1 MHATIKSEKGMALL
15 MALGAIVIIGVLV
28 GGVVFVST
36 QDYRIGGNTVR
47 QTRAAAAAELGLN
60 HVPQDW
66 NLANNQRPVGNPL
79 VMSYTA
85 PRGASARVTIT
96 RVSGV
101 SFWVVSEGTAGA
113 LGSQATARR
122 RYGTFFKLDMPNM
135 NFMGAITT
143 QGNTT
148 VNGNVT
154 VNGNDAAPAGWSGC
168 GTPLPNVAGAAISPT
183 TTATINGS
191 VSVTGS
197 PPVLTTPVAGDTN
210 TYFNYGNSTYQSLA
224 ATATLTYTGGTT
236 VLNGVGPLVVGGV
249 CQASLNPP
257 NWGEPTHA
265 SPAGACD
272 SYFPIIHVVG
282 DLKVTTGRGQG
293 ILLVDGDFTVA
304 GNFTFDGAVIA
315 RGGLKMTGTGNKIS
329 GAVMAAS
336 VNVDDNVALG
346 GNTSLLYSSCALI
359 SALSAAA
366 YPKQAKERGW
376 VDVY

>member
-60 HVPQDW
+60 RVLQDW
-66 NLANNQRPVGNPL
+66 NPANNQRQVGNPL

-96 RVSGV
+96 KVSTV
-101 SFWVVSEGTAGA
+101 YFWAVSEGTAGA

-122 RYGTFFKLDMPNM
+122 RYGTLFKLDMPNM
-135 NFMGAITT
+135 NFQGAITT

-148 VNGNVT
+148 INGNVT
-154 VNGNDAAPAGWSGC
+154 VNGNDVPPATWGAC
-168 GTPLPNVAGAAISPT
+168 GNALPSVAGAAISPT
-183 TTATINGS
+183 TTATVNGS
-191 VSVTGS
+191 VSLSGS
-197 PPVLTTPVAGDTN
+197 PPVLTTPTAGDTN
-210 TYFNYGNSTYQSLA
+210 TYFNYGGPTYQSLA
-224 ATATLTYTGGTT
+224 AAATYTYAANS

-265 SPAGACD
+265 TPAGACD
-272 SYFPIIHVVG
+272 SYYPVIHALG
-282 DLKVTTGRGQG
+282 DLKLTTGRGQG
-293 ILLVDGDFTVA
+293 ILLVDGDLSIA
-304 GNFTFDGAVIA
+304 GNFSFDGAVIV
-315 RGGLKMTGTGNKIS
+315 RGGLKMTGTGNKIV
-329 GAVMAAS
+329 GAVMSAS
-336 VNVDDNVALG
+336 VSVDDNVALA
-346 GNTSLLYSSCALI
+346 GNTSILYSSCALI
-359 SALSAAA
+359 SALSANT

>member
-1 MHATIKSEKGMALL
+1 MAPPRSAIRYVSRSGCATSERRAAFSSGERHFLKKEARMHATIKSEKDIALL

-60 HVPQDW
+60 RVPQDW
-66 NLANNQRPVGNPL
+66 NLANNQRAVGNPL

-122 RYGTFFKLDMPNM
+122 RYGTFFKLDMPQM

-154 VNGNDAAPAGWSGC
+154 VNGNDAAPANWSGC
-168 GTPLPNVAGAAISPT
+168 GPTAPGVAGAANSPT

-191 VSVTGS
+191 VSLSGS
-197 PPVLTTPVAGDTN
+197 PPVLTTPTAGDTN
-210 TYFNYGNSTYQSLA
+210 TYFSYGSSTYQSLA
-224 ATATLTYTGGTT
+224 AAATYTYAAGTL
-236 VLNGVGPLVVGGV
+236 LNGVGPLVVGGV
-249 CQASLNPP
+249 CQASVSPP

-265 SPAGACD
+265 APPATPCE
-272 SYFPIIHVVG
+272 SYFPVIHALG
-282 DLKVTTGRGQG
+282 DLEITTGR
-293 ILLVDGDFTVA
+293 
-304 GNFTFDGAVIA
+304 
-315 RGGLKMTGTGNKIS
+315 R
-329 GAVMAAS
+329 
-336 VNVDDNVALG
+336 
-346 GNTSLLYSSCALI
+346 
-359 SALSAAA
+359 
-366 YPKQAKERGW
+366 
-376 VDVY
+376 

>member
-1 MHATIKSEKGMALL
+1 MHAMIKSEKGMALL
-15 MALGAIVIIGVLV
+15 MALGAIVIIGVMI
-28 GGVVFVST
+28 GGIVFVST

-47 QTRAAAAAELGLN
+47 QARAAAAAELGLN
-60 HVPQDW
+60 RLPQDW
-66 NLANNQRPVGNPL
+66 NLADNQRLKAGDTL
-79 VMSYTA
+79 TKSYTA
-85 PRGASARVTIT
+85 PRGASVKVTVT
-96 RVSGV
+96 KVSGV
-101 SFWVVSEGTAGA
+101 TFWAVSEGTAGA
-113 LGSQATARR
+113 LGSQASARR
-122 RYGTFFKLDMPNM
+122 RYGTLFKLDMPQM

-154 VNGNDAAPAGWSGC
+154 VNGNDAPPAGWAAC
-168 GTPLPNVAGAAISPT
+168 GPTAPPVAGAAISPT
-183 TTATINGS
+183 TTATVNGS
-191 VSVTGS
+191 VSLSGS
-197 PPVLTTPVAGDTN
+197 PPVLTTPAAGDTN
-210 TYFNYGNSTYQSLA
+210 TYFNYGNSSYQSLA
-224 ATATLTYTGGTT
+224 AAATLTYAGGTL
-236 VLNGVGPLVVGGV
+236 LNGVGPLVVGGV
-249 CQASLNPP
+249 CQASLTPP

-265 SPAGACD
+265 TPAGACD
-272 SYFPIIHVVG
+272 SYFPIIHVLG

-336 VNVDDNVALG
+336 VDVNDNVALA

-359 SALSAAA
+359 AALSASA

>member
-1 MHATIKSEKGMALL
+1 MHATIKSEKGMTLL

-28 GGVVFVST
+28 GGVVFVSS

-122 RYGTFFKLDMPNM
+122 RYGTFFKLDMPQM

-154 VNGNDAAPAGWSGC
+154 VNGNDAAPANWSGC
-168 GTPLPNVAGAAISPT
+168 GPTAPGVAGAAISPT

-191 VSVTGS
+191 VSLSGS

-210 TYFNYGNSTYQSLA
+210 TYFNYGDATYQSLA
-224 ATATLTYTGGTT
+224 AAATYTYAGGTL
-236 VLNGVGPLVVGGV
+236 LNGVGPLVVGGV
-249 CQASLNPP
+249 CQASVNPP

-272 SYFPIIHVVG
+272 SYFPVIHALG
-282 DLKVTTGRGQG
+282 DLKITTGRGQG
-293 ILLVDGDFTVA
+293 ILLVDGDLTVA
-304 GNFTFDGAVIA
+304 GNFTFDGAVIV
-315 RGGLKMTGTGNKIS
+315 RGGLKMTGTGNKVS
-329 GAVMAAS
+329 GALMSAS
-336 VNVDDNVALG
+336 VNVDDNVALA
-346 GNTSLLYSSCALI
+346 GNTSILYSSCALI
-359 SALSAAA
+359 SALSASA